1 MGMFDRIQHADPRI
15 CCTKGHMLGEL
26 QTKDLDCELTNYVI
40 RPDGTLWWVGG
51 GWKYNYPVFVPVI
64 ADGVSETLRAYTRCE
79 KCAPDIGPY
88 ANPLEV
94 WCEFDLAF
102 DEGRLVSVTRAA
114 AD

>member
-26 QTKDLDCELTNYVI
+26 QTKDLDCELTNYAI
-40 RPDGTLWWVGG
+40 RPDGMFWWEGG
-51 GWKYNYPVFVPVI
+51 GWRHPRSMFMPVI
-64 ADGVSETLRAYTRCE
+64 AAGVSGTLRAYTGCE
-79 KCAPDIGPY
+79 TCERAGVGILD
-88 ANPLEV
+88 A

-102 DEGRLVSVTRAA
+102 EKGRLVSVTRAA